1 MYLHQTDSHSS
12 ASLKTL
18 SPLTSTVPIEPLPD
32 EFGKVQEETF
42 QQLHSD
48 ECSVSSQGLDEG
60 PSSPSKPQEL
70 DTLSSTPQEDEVNTA
85 TNTPGELTII
95 LINRA
100 EMNILN
106 PNESK

>member
-70 DTLSSTPQEDEVNTA
+70 DILSSVPQEDKINIV

-95 LINRA
+95 FVHV
-100 EMNILN
+100 
-106 PNESK
+106 PTSD